1 MASYLLGI
9 HTPHRKGT
17 KDKPVVRMDVP
28 SVVSIPLSM
37 HIGKPAVPTV
47 KAGDFV
53 KVGTKI
59 GEADGYISS
68 NVYSSVSG
76 KVIKFAEQLQ
86 VGGSTVPA
94 VVIESDGQMMP
105 EDVTPPTVNDRA
117 SLVAALKE
125 SGIVGLGGAG
135 FPTHVKLDVEPER
148 IRYLLINGA
157 ECEPYVTSDTVTML
171 TRGADMA
178 YALRTLVRC
187 LNVPQIIIGVEKSN
201 KQSAAA
207 MQTLAEELK
216 ELPVKVQILPD
227 VYPQGGEKV
236 LAYHTTGRKI
246 AYNQLPID
254 QGCVILNCTT
264 VAAIGA
270 YLQTGMPLV
279 EKCVTV
285 EGGAVN
291 DPQNVIAPIGASFQ
305 SLFDFCG
312 GLKEDPAKLIYG
324 GPMMGITAF
333 DTEAVVMK
341 NTNAILA
348 LTAKEAKLPKT
359 TACIRCGACIN
370 TCPFSLA
377 PADIAEAY
385 GKQDAEALEALS
397 VRSCMECGCCS
408 FVCPANRPLV
418 QLNKL
423 SKQFLN
429 AQAKKEGNKA

>member
-135 FPTHVKLDVEPER
+135 FPTHIKLDVEPER

-305 SLFDFCG
+305 SLFNFCG

-348 LTAKEAKLPKT
+348 LTAKEAKPPKT